1 MTAGLN
7 IHSTNN
13 LEKAIT
19 KKKIN
24 SKNIPVSWLK
34 IQWLRYRC
42 NDPFTIFYKESLS
55 ENLEFERINITLNRI
70 GRPKF
75 LSNIQLTK
83 LYSELRPI
91 KIHKKKDMDDLM
103 EYIPSVHHPYYLALV
118 ISQEEH
124 NYENDHLEEEEI

>member
-1 MTAGLN
+1 MTRDDF
-7 IHSTNN
+7 HCPNN

-24 SKNIPVSWLK
+24 SKNLPVSWLK
-34 IQWLRYRC
+34 IKWLRYTR

-55 ENLEFERINITLNRI
+55 DNLEFERINITPNRI

-83 LYSELRPI
+83 LYSGPRPI
-91 KIHKKKDMDDLM
+91 TIHKKKDMDDLM

-118 ISQEEH
+118 TSQEEH
-124 NYENDHLEEEEI
+124 NYENYHLEEEEI